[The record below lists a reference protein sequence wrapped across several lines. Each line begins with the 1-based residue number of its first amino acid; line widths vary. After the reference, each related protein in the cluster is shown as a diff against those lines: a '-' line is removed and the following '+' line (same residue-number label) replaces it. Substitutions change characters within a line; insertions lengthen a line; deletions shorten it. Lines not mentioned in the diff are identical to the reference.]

1 MLAAL
6 GGIIDALGVFLN
18 LIVSFFK
25 GIVSLFSLIASSMTF
40 LGDLFSSLPSVLLVF
55 VTAGIAI
62 VIVLHLLGR

>member
-18 LIVSFFK
+18 LTVSFFK

-40 LGDLFSSLPSVLLVF
+40 LGVLFSSLPSVLLVF